1 MVEQGVRVGCFAV
14 HRDRRAVRLSA
25 TSCDWPWQPV
35 AFRHSEAG
43 FRNHSMNSCPIGFP
57 RCRLIRSTASRC
69 MKRTDS
75 GLVLYSVGPDGIDD
89 GGAPMDWVKKTG
101 DIVFHVRQKP
111 LVSSGK
117 K

>member
-1 MVEQGVRVGCFAV
+1 MFRRG
-14 HRDRRAVRLSA
+14 RDRRAVETQRNLMRLAVAARRFSA
-25 TSCDWPWQPV
+25 QRGRLPKSLDELVPDWIPALPV
-35 AFRHSEAG
+35 DPFDGKPLR
-43 FRNHSMNSCPIGFP
+43 
-57 RCRLIRSTASRC
+57 T
-69 MKRTDS
+69 KRTDS
-75 GLVLYSVGPDGIDD
+75 GLVLDSVGPDGIDD